1 MGKTQEAHDMKKC
14 SHCKH
19 YKTKIDEFPCA
30 DCSQSNNGRMGY
42 SANLWEPVDHEENA
56 NDTQTTIK
64 DSGERRVFE
73 TGAVRDITENKGRC
87 DLMPLDVMAG
97 HMEDSILLFIYQFT
111 TNGNPGHLYRVLDEA
126 PGRLHLGDRHNMY
139 LEVAKH
145 FEEGAKKYGEN
156 NWQKGLPL
164 NCYIDSAVRHYLK
177 CLRGDKDEPHD
188 RAFCWNIM
196 CAIWTCKHKPEL
208 NDYAK
213 KEETNAE

>member
-1 MGKTQEAHDMKKC
+1 MMEDKCANMSPNCKLCAHHAQEYHEYPC
-14 SHCKH
+14 SECEHNSGE
-19 YKTKIDEFPCA
+19 YKMFFPAAEMNAILAQDEHPK
-30 DCSQSNNGRMGY
+30 
-42 SANLWEPVDHEENA
+42 
-56 NDTQTTIK
+56 IK

-87 DLMPLDVMAG
+87 DLMPLDVMAE

-126 PGRLHLGDRHNMY
+126 PGRLRLGDRQNMY

-177 CLRGDKDEPHD
+177 YLHGDKDEPHD
-188 RAFCWNIM
+188 RAFCWNVM
-196 CAIWTCKHKPEL
+196 CAIWTCRHKPEL

-213 KEETNAE
+213 KEETND